1 MVALDLSDDDVIE
14 AAGVNLAG
22 KIVGRHS
29 QARNGA
35 TGGKAAAAIVR
46 FARDIARGLDRPL
59 LGVGCAT
66 PGIVDDHGVVL
77 TAAHVKWTDEPLA
90 AKLTAAVMCR
100 AMSPMMQTLQSSR
113 STARSRS
120 RPRTCCW
127 FASVPPCAC
136 GQIGCIEAIASGS
149 AIERLWPT
157 ETGTSAG
164 ELYRAAST
172 GDPTARRLWAGVVSG
187 LSRAVLL
194 LALTW
199 DPEVVVLSGGVAS
212 LGNVLRD
219 ATAEQLAGDAQH
231 SEFLGSLDLGAR
243 MRLIDPSVALGPI
256 GAVRA
261 AHAARPVLL
270 P

>member
-14 AAGVNLAG
+14 AAVVNLSG
-22 KIVGRHS
+22 KIVARHS
-29 QARNGA
+29 QARNGE

-127 FASVPPCAC
+127 FASVAPCAC

-219 ATAEQLAGDAQH
+219 AIAEQLAGDAQH

>member
-1 MVALDLSDDDVIE
+1 MVALDLSDDDAIE
-14 AAGVNLAG
+14 AAVVNLAG
-22 KIVGRHS
+22 KIVARHS
-29 QARNGA
+29 QARNGE

-90 AKLTAAVMCR
+90 AKLTAAVNVPCYV
-100 AMSPMMQTLQSSR
+100 ANDANAAVLTEYGALEIATENLLLVR
-113 STARSRS
+113 SVA
-120 RPRTCCW
+120 
-127 FASVPPCAC
+127 PCAC

-187 LSRAVLL
+187 LSRAVPL

-219 ATAEQLAGDAQH
+219 AIAEQLAGDAQN